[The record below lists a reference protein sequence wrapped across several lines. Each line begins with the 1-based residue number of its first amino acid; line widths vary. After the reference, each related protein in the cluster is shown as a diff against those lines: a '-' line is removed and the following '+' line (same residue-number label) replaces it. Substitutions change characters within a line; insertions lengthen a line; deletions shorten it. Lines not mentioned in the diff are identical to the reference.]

1 MTSPSLCERST
12 LSEDDRGMSDALAV
26 GLLLGSALVL
36 AAALAVFMLAG
47 G

>member
-1 MTSPSLCERST
+1 MRIPSPDEHST
-12 LSEDDRGMSDALAV
+12 FLEDDRGMSDALAV
-26 GLLLGSALVL
+26 GMLLGSALVL